1 MGVDALRAVA
11 TSAAFAALGTP
22 ATITPA
28 GDDVAITTTVIWLA
42 ALNEDLPR
50 SATFARRDV
59 VRVLS
64 VDRSVVTSLPRDSII
79 RAAEIDGGPIVAWRV
94 DAVERVDS
102 EDMRVRVLRDPTL
115 DL

>member
-11 TSAAFAALGTP
+11 TTAAFAAFGTP

-28 GDDVAITTTVIWLA
+28 SDDVVISTRVIWLA
-42 ALNEDLPR
+42 PLNEDLPR

-64 VDRSVVTSLPRDSII
+64 VDRSVVTALPHDSII
-79 RAAEIDGGPIVAWRV
+79 RAAEIEGGPVVAWRV
-94 DAVERVDS
+94 DAVERIDTEALS
-102 EDMRVRVLRDPTL
+102 VRVVRDPTA